1 MEKILVISKVSI
13 GLLILH
19 MWITLAAAAADDEI
33 ANANNSTGIQRERVD
48 SWEKRFFEEDGQTQ
62 RQTIEGI
69 PRTCAG
75 TNSFVF

>member
-48 SWEKRFFEEDGQTQ
+48 S
-62 RQTIEGI
+62 
-69 PRTCAG
+69 
-75 TNSFVF
+75 